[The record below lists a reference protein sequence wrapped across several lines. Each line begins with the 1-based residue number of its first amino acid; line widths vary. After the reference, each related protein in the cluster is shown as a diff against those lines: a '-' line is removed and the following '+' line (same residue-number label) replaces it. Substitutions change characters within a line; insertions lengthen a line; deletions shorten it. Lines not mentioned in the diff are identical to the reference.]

1 MSKRKTFL
9 DSIIE
14 TGISSMANIVMANM
28 GTKIQ
33 ELIHDA
39 IKPIIKKIISGII
52 GAALITMGIL
62 FACISLIKYL
72 SIYIDLWIAWG
83 LVGVVI
89 LIIGFLLA
97 MNSMRK

>member
-9 DSIIE
+9 DSIVE
-14 TGISSMANIVMANM
+14 TGISSIVNILMANM
-28 GTKIQ
+28 GTKIE
-33 ELIHDA
+33 ELVHDA
-39 IKPIIKKIISGII
+39 VKPIVKKIISGII

-89 LIIGFLLA
+89 LIIGSLLA
-97 MNSMRK
+97 MSSLRR

>member
-28 GTKIQ
+28 GTRIQ
-33 ELIHDA
+33 ELIHDTV
-39 IKPIIKKIISGII
+39 KPIIKKIISGII

-72 SIYIDLWIAWG
+72 SMYIDLWTAWG

-97 MNSMRK
+97 MYSIKK

>member
-14 TGISSMANIVMANM
+14 TGISSMANIIMANM
-28 GTKIQ
+28 GTKMQ

-39 IKPIIKKIISGII
+39 VKPIVKKIISGII

-72 SIYIDLWIAWG
+72 SNYFELWIAWG
-83 LVGVVI
+83 LVGVAI
-89 LIIGFLLA
+89 LIIGILLA

>member
-9 DSIIE
+9 DSIVE
-14 TGISSMANIVMANM
+14 TGISSIVNILMANM
-28 GTKIQ
+28 GTKIE
-33 ELIHDA
+33 ELVHDA
-39 IKPIIKKIISGII
+39 VKPIVKKIISGII
-52 GAALITMGIL
+52 GAALITIGIL

-89 LIIGFLLA
+89 LIIGSLLA
-97 MNSMRK
+97 MSSLRR

>member
-1 MSKRKTFL
+1 MSKRKTIF
-9 DSIIE
+9 DSILE
-14 TGISSMANIVMANM
+14 TGISSMLNIVMANM

-33 ELIHDA
+33 VLIHDA
-39 IKPIIKKIISGII
+39 VKPIIKKMISGII

-89 LIIGFLLA
+89 LIIGSLIA
-97 MNSMRK
+97 MSSLRK

>member
-14 TGISSMANIVMANM
+14 TGISSIANIVMANM
-28 GTKIQ
+28 GTRIQ

-39 IKPIIKKIISGII
+39 VKPIIKKIISGII

-72 SIYIDLWIAWG
+72 SMYIDLWTAWG

-97 MNSMRK
+97 MYSIKK